1 MPIDKVTLEILKNHT
16 RAAAESMAFTLYRTA
31 HSTFVKETE
40 DFTTGL
46 TTPEGET
53 FATPT
58 ELGATWFV
66 GLNYGRAIRMID
78 DYKPGDICMTN
89 DPYSGF
95 VCTHPPDM
103 HIWKPIFY
111 GDEIVAF
118 SVGHIHNTDV
128 GGAVPASLSR
138 SLSEVHQE
146 GIRIP
151 PTKILRE
158 GELNQKMLDVFLAN
172 VRAPEQNWGDLKAQI
187 AACNTGERKVSE
199 MIERFG
205 IDTFREGVGDLLDY
219 AEKQARAIIRELPNG
234 RYDFR
239 DYIDEDAVNGWP
251 CRLKLSLIIDDDELV
266 LDFTGSDPQLESS
279 MNMPTGGD
287 PRHVLM
293 LVGVVYV
300 LYSLDPRL
308 YLNSGIARACRCILP
323 SGTIVNPVFPAA
335 VGMRTLSCN
344 RLHGLTFGAFAKAAP
359 ERLMGAPAS
368 GGPIMNVN
376 TTDTRSGRRI
386 MAAID
391 PMTGGSGG
399 SAAGDG
405 HDGSGANQGFLK
417 NTPVEVNE
425 VEAGIRV
432 HRYGLMTNSA
442 GPGKHRG
449 GLGTE
454 LVFEALAPNT
464 RVTARNRDR
473 TVFSGW
479 GIAGGKAGGLS
490 RFIRNPGRDNAFDL
504 RNTDIVTIDPGD
516 IIHVTCGGA
525 GGWGDPLQRDSE
537 AVLRDVLRGWV
548 SCDHAQQEYGVIISD
563 RKIDE
568 EATKACRKARSNDW
582 GAGKEASFY
591 HVGEAQQAFETVWTE
606 ANYDALTEGLMKL
619 PVTWRF
625 YAKHRV
631 FSIIDKLPSD
641 DPGRSDGTAVRHG
654 FTRLSEEFPDLAKA
668 GANS

>member
-46 TTPEGET
+46 TTPQGET

-138 SLSEVHQE
+138 TLSEVHQE

-187 AACNTGERKVSE
+187 AACNTGERKVLE

-205 IDTFREGVGDLLDY
+205 IDTFREGVDDLLDY
-219 AEKQARAIIRELPNG
+219 AEQQARAIIRDLPDG

-239 DYIDEDAVNGWP
+239 DYIDEDAVDGWP
-251 CRLKLSLIIDDDELV
+251 CRLKLGLIIDGDDLI

-344 RLHGLTFGAFAKAAP
+344 RLHGLTFGAFAQAAP
-359 ERLMGAPAS
+359 DRLMGAPAS

-376 TTDTRSGRRI
+376 TTDTRTGRRI

-399 SAAGDG
+399 SAEGDG

-432 HRYGLMTNSA
+432 HRYGLMTDSA
-442 GPGKHRG
+442 GPGTHRG

-490 RFIRNPGRDNAFDL
+490 CFIRNPGRDNVFDL

-516 IIHVTCGGA
+516 VIHVTCGGA
-525 GGWGDPLQRDSE
+525 GGWGDPLQRDPA
-537 AVLRDVLRGWV
+537 AVLKDVLRGWV
-548 SCDHAQQEYGVIISD
+548 TCDHAEQAYGVIISD
-563 RKIDE
+563 RKVDE
-568 EATKACRKARSNDW
+568 QATEACRKTRRKDADADRQT
-582 GAGKEASFY
+582 SFY
-591 HVGEAQQAFETVWTE
+591 HIGEAQQAFESVWTE

-631 FSIIDKLPSD
+631 FSMIDQLPAD
-641 DPGRSDGTAVRHG
+641 DPGRSDGTAVRRG
-654 FTRLSEEFPDLAKA
+654 FAELLEEFPDLAKA
-668 GANS
+668 GAAS